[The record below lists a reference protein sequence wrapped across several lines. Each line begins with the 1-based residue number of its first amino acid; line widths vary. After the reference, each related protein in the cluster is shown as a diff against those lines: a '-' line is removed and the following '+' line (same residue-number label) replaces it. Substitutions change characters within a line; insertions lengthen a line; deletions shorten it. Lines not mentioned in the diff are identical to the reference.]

1 MFGKWIYESEF
12 DKTNDFL
19 DNSVM
24 SVHQWLAVLSIMMI
38 PVVNVV
44 MIFLWAFAKKEL
56 YNSNKVNLARAILI
70 MLTTLLISIVLLG
83 GILFFGYYL
92 HYINS

>member
-24 SVHQWLAVLSIMMI
+24 SVRKWLAVLSIMMI
-38 PVVNVV
+38 PVVNLV
-44 MIFLWAFAKKEL
+44 MIFLWAFAKKRTLQFKQSESGKSNSYHA
-56 YNSNKVNLARAILI
+56 YNAINI
-70 MLTTLLISIVLLG
+70 HRPFRRNSLLW
-83 GILFFGYYL
+83 ILFALY
-92 HYINS
+92 